1 MPVVSTPPPSIAS
14 SSSSTNNWSDQSTI
28 PIESILTDL
37 FLPSP
42 PQSSIDTASV
52 AAAAAQLNGGSI
64 IGSSIKTSD
73 GLRFLALG
81 RLSSNNN
88 NNNNNSNGNENDTIT
103 GTTSNSTSPSEG
115 IKVQDIN
122 NIINADH
129 VPTSET
135 DKGKKKMVASWT
147 TPPRVLLVDDD
158 SVYRDVS
165 GRMLNMI
172 GCSIDLAKDGLEA
185 LQKMSIE
192 KYDLIL
198 MVYYIIYMY
207 INSVTYIFNPAFLFL
222 GYCYA

>member
-1 MPVVSTPPPSIAS
+1 LIDQQPKIEDIKNLPVVSST
-14 SSSSTNNWSDQSTI
+14 SSSSTSPGWTDQSTI

-37 FLPSP
+37 FLPTP
-42 PQSSIDTASV
+42 SSTTNTTIDTATV
-52 AAAAAQLNGGSI
+52 AAAAAQLNGGSL

-73 GLRFLALG
+73 GGGLTFLALG
-81 RLSSNNN
+81 RLASNMNN
-88 NNNNNSNGNENDTIT
+88 QKSDENQNSNNSNNSNNEDTNNNT
-103 GTTSNSTSPSEG
+103 
-115 IKVQDIN
+115 IKIN
-122 NIINADH
+122 TQQQDH
-129 VPTSET
+129 VSPSET

-185 LQKMSIE
+185 LQKMSAE

-198 MVYYIIYMY
+198 MVRKKNIQFKKYISY
-207 INSVTYIFNPAFLFL
+207 L
-222 GYCYA
+222 